1 MNKSEYLSKIG
12 GEYDTG
18 FADGQADKQRDIL
31 GSSYDSGF
39 DSYFMPTSLR
49 PVVEATAGR
58 GWDDGAAGATA
69 NNTPQLDV
77 SFANSAVLE
86 DLKRVYDDAYG
97 TAKQF
102 ATGGGGSGT
111 SSDKSYTGWVVGGL
125 ALLAAGVGIYAVAKS
140 AKKSGS
146 GTVGARPALASSNP
160 AREAYAWPGGYP
172 MYYQDEHDNVL
183 CPKCAEDVE
192 EELASDVNW
201 EDPDLYCDECGE
213 RIESAY
219 SEDLVELDES
229 EDDDTGRGAIQK
241 LEKAAKA
248 EAANFGG
255 EVPAT
260 IGAGKG
266 TGFTIETSDIIRG
279 TYTLYRPAEVLGDL
293 DDTGYLIP
301 GSVDTKTFYQTNNDV
316 TQAQY
321 KVPGYKYPVVVWWDN
336 KTGKRIA

>member
-18 FADGQADKQRDIL
+18 FADGQAKKQRDIL
-31 GSSYDSGF
+31 GSAYDSGF

-49 PVVEATAGR
+49 PVVDATAGR
-58 GWDDGAAGATA
+58 GWDDGAAGAPT
-69 NNTPQLDV
+69 NNTPQLDA

-102 ATGGGGSGT
+102 AAGGGSGT
-111 SSDKSYTGWVVGGL
+111 SSSNSYVGWVVGGL
-125 ALLAAGVGIYAVAKS
+125 ALLAAGVGIYAVSKS

-146 GTVGARPALASSNP
+146 GTVGSRPSLASANP

-172 MYYQDEHDNVL
+172 MYYVQDDSTVL

-229 EDDDTGRGAIQK
+229 MDVDTGDAAIRK
-241 LEKAAKA
+241 LEKAAEA
-248 EAANFGG
+248 ESEKLNGV
-255 EVPAT
+255 VPAEEWV
-260 IGAGKG
+260 IHHG
-266 TGFTIETSDIIRG
+266 GFTIETEDIIRG
-279 TYTLYRPAEVLGDL
+279 TYTLYRNSDVLGDL
-293 DDTGYLIP
+293 DATGYLIP

-321 KVPGYKYPVVVWWDN
+321 KVPGYKYPVVIWWDN